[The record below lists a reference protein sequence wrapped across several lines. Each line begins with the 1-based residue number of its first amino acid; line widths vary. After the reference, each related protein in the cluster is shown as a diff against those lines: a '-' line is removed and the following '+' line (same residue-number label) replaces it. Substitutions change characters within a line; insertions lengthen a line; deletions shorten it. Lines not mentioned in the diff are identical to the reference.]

1 MTTLRTLTLGLLMML
16 SVTAGG
22 VEAGQKDPRLPVL
35 FDRLGHVAG
44 LSPLE
49 AEGLQSTIWRT
60 WMQSDDPTVQSL
72 MTRGVAAM
80 SQELYSAALA
90 VFDEMVTV
98 APDFA
103 EGWNKRAT
111 VNFLMGDFPASVV
124 DIRRTLELE
133 PRHWGA
139 LAGLGQIYMMLDE
152 PEAALKPLRRALE
165 VNPFLDGVRMMI
177 NDAEA
182 AAKKGRI

>member
-1 MTTLRTLTLGLLMML
+1 MMF

-22 VEAGQKDPRLPVL
+22 AEAGQRDPRLPAL
-35 FDRLGHVAG
+35 FDRLSQGAV
-44 LSPLE
+44 LSAME
-49 AEGLQSTIWRT
+49 AEALQSRIWRT
-60 WMQSDDPTVQSL
+60 WMNSSDPTIQAL

-80 SQELYSAALA
+80 SQQLYSAALG
-90 VFDEMVTV
+90 VFDEMIAL

-111 VNFLMGDFPASVV
+111 VNFLMGDFPASVT
-124 DIRRTLELE
+124 DIQRTLDLE

-139 LAGLGQIYMMLDE
+139 LAGLGQIYLLLDE
-152 PEAALKPLRRALE
+152 PEAALKPLRRAIE
-165 VNPFLDGVRMMI
+165 VNPYLEGVRYMI
-177 NDAEA
+177 SQAET